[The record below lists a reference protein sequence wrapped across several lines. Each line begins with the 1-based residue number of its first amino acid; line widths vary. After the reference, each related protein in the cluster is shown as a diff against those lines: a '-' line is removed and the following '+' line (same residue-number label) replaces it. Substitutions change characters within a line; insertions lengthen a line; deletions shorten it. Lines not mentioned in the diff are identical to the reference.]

1 MQTMQDEAVQA
12 EAMQPASARVRQVL
26 APAVLQ
32 EFILHEADLLDRL
45 ELESWLSLLTADA
58 IYWVPAEPGQTD
70 ATRRISLFYDDRSIM
85 DDRIWRLRHPKMFSQ
100 RPPARQVRVVSNF
113 TVAPGTTLDVP
124 EGAVIDVRS
133 KFILFEHRLK
143 EQRTFGGVYEHGL
156 VRSGDDWKIARKT
169 VRLANCDA
177 VLWNLG
183 VPL

>member
-1 MQTMQDEAVQA
+1 MQTMLDEARPP
-12 EAMQPASARVRQVL
+12 EATQPAPVRQVL
-26 APAVLQ
+26 APPVLQ
-32 EFILHEADLLDRL
+32 EFILHEADLLDRR
-45 ELESWLSLLTADA
+45 ELDAWLSLLTEDA
-58 IYWVPAEPGQTD
+58 IYWVPAEPEQTD

-85 DDRIWRLRHPKMFSQ
+85 NDRIWRLGHPKMFSQ

-113 TVAPGTTLDVP
+113 TVAPATTLDIAD
-124 EGAVIDVRS
+124 GSTIDVRS

-143 EQRTFGGVYEHGL
+143 EQRTFGGVYEHSL
-156 VRSGDDWKIARKT
+156 VRVGDDWKIARKT